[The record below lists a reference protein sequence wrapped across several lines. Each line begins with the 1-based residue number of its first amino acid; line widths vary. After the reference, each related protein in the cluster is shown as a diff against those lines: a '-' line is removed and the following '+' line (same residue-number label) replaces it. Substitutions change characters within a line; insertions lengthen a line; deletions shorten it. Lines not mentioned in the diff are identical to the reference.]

1 MLDLIDHS
9 NNVILFCGNDDL
21 EQQPF
26 KEDLKADTPEDV
38 VTSFLNFKTLLR
50 GRNAHT
56 QLHIIGLIPRPDVE
70 RQIVTN
76 KQFTRTNSSSASIVL
91 ETMSLTDIS
100 WKTMYT

>member
-1 MLDLIDHS
+1 MLDLIDHY
-9 NNVILFCGNDDL
+9 NHVILFCGNDDL

-26 KEDLKADTPEDV
+26 KEDLKAETPED
-38 VTSFLNFKTLLR
+38 VTSFLNFKTILR
-50 GRNAHT
+50 GRNTHT
-56 QLHIIGLIPRPDVE
+56 HLHIIGQIPRPDVE
-70 RQIVTN
+70 RELATN